1 LNSASD
7 YYKKLYSSKSNVGQC
22 ESSDSFF
29 KKLNIPKLNEE
40 QKTSCE
46 GLISKEECKKAI
58 EMFENG
64 KTPGNDGIP
73 IEFYK
78 KQEA

>member
-1 LNSASD
+1 M
-7 YYKKLYSSKSNVGQC
+7 
-22 ESSDSFF
+22 
-29 KKLNIPKLNEE
+29 NIPKLNEE
-40 QKTSCE
+40 QRTSCE

-73 IEFYK
+73 IEFFRHCGK
-78 KQEA
+78 L